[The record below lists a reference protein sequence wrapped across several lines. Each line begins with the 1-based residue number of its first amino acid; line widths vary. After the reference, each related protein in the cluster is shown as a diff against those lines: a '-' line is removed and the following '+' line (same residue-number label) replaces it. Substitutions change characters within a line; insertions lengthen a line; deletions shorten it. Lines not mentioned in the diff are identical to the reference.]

1 VGWCDVL
8 MSRLFVGVALSSLAG
23 IVACACNLDFQIF
36 IVFVVGA
43 IIVHLKDWKRQNVHY
58 PETSG
63 HAIAHLLC
71 ATYGQGRR
79 IVNLID

>member
-23 IVACACNLDFQIF
+23 IVTCACNLDFQIF

-43 IIVHLKDWKRQNVHY
+43 IIVHFKD
-58 PETSG
+58 
-63 HAIAHLLC
+63 
-71 ATYGQGRR
+71 
-79 IVNLID
+79 